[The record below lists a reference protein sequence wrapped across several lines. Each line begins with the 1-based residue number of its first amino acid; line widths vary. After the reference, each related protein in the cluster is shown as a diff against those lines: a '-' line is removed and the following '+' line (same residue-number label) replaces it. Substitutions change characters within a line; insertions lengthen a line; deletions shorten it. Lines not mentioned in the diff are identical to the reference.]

1 MNPSPPLVMP
11 LARIRATDLPLV
23 GGKGA
28 NLGELVS
35 QGFPVPEGFCV
46 TTAAFRQFVAACP
59 QAEAFYAQLDA
70 LRPQDLDA
78 VRQVGAQMRV
88 ALLATPVPEP
98 LADAIL
104 EAWRTIGTQWPYA
117 VRSSATAEDLP
128 DTSFAGQQ
136 DTYLN
141 VRDAEALLEAV
152 RRAWASLFT
161 DRAILYRLRQ
171 GFDHRHVALA
181 VVIQR
186 MVPAEK
192 SGILFTAN
200 PVSGHRYTLV
210 VNASFGL
217 GEAIV
222 AGLVTPDTYR
232 VDKRTGRVLCREIAA
247 KALAILPRPEGGTQQ
262 VNLPPEQQRH
272 PTLSAEELHALTDL
286 GRRVEAHYGQPQ
298 DIEWAFAEGQLY
310 LLQSRPITTLYPIE
324 GLASPDGSL
333 RVYFSVGHQ
342 QGMTRAMA
350 PLSLS
355 SFPIFLPVGR
365 DPDGLGSPY
374 LRASGGRLFLD
385 ITPLL
390 RHPLYRRVV
399 MSVTAQF
406 DALAP
411 AMLRQLLQQPGLR
424 KVRPAPLG
432 WAQVRLALP
441 IARRV
446 FDALWRRDLTG
457 FVERINVLQDDI
469 VAEIRHRL
477 QAVPPGKPQLKTSV
491 DILHHMF
498 AHFLHW
504 VPEAG
509 AGIVA
514 LRLLPRLAR
523 RYLPPEQAEALIG
536 GIPGNVVNEMNLALG
551 DLADLARQSPALV
564 AHFAH
569 LGEDALAWLAQAATL
584 DGARPFLEAWER
596 FQARYGM
603 RGPGE
608 IDIAQPRWCEDPLP
622 LLQVIAAYLQ
632 KPARSHREQW
642 EHLVRLRKQAYQA
655 LQQRAGR
662 GLLGPVRRRLFGRL
676 YEVATQVGSMREHHK
691 FLAVRILWEVKQ
703 ALRATAEHWTRQGR
717 LSRPEEIWFLEWREL
732 LRLAEDPSFDA
743 RSLVAERRATWKR
756 YQRLTPPIIITSE
769 GETPLVEHHAQNVP
783 PNALLGQP
791 VAPGVAEGV
800 ARVVRDPTRERLAPG
815 EILVAEFTDPGW
827 TPLFINA
834 AGVVLEVGGSL
845 THGAVV
851 AREYGIP
858 AVVGVREA
866 TRRIHTGERLRVD
879 GNRGVVELL

>member
-1 MNPSPPLVMP
+1 MNPSQPLVMP

-28 NLGELVS
+28 NLGELAA

-46 TTAAFRQFVAACP
+46 TTVAFRQFVAACP
-59 QAEAFYAQLDA
+59 QAEALYAQLDA
-70 LRPQDLDA
+70 LRLQDLDA
-78 VRQVGAQMRV
+78 ARQVGAQMRA
-88 ALLATPVPEP
+88 ALLATPIPEP
-98 LADAIL
+98 LAAAIL
-104 EAWRTIGTQWPYA
+104 AAWRVTGTQWPYA

-128 DTSFAGQQ
+128 DASFAGQQ

-161 DRAILYRLRQ
+161 DRAILYRLQQ
-171 GFDHRHVALA
+171 GFDHRRVALA
-181 VVIQR
+181 VVVQR

-192 SGILFTAN
+192 SGILFTAD
-200 PVSGHRYTLV
+200 PVSGHRYTMV
-210 VNASFGL
+210 INASFGL

-232 VDKRTGRVLCREIAA
+232 VDKRTGQVLRREIEA
-247 KALAILPRPEGGTQQ
+247 KALAILPRPEGGTRQ
-262 VNLPPEQQRH
+262 VNLPPEQQRQ
-272 PTLSAEELHALTDL
+272 PTLSAGELHALTDL
-286 GRRVEAHYGQPQ
+286 GRRVEAHYGKPQ

-355 SFPIFLPVGR
+355 SFPVFLPVGR

-374 LRASGGRLFLD
+374 LRASGGRLFID

-390 RHPLYRRVV
+390 RHPLYRRAV
-399 MSVTAQF
+399 MGVTAQF

-411 AMLRQLLQQPGLR
+411 AMLRQLLQRPGLR
-424 KVRPAPLG
+424 KVRPVRLG
-432 WAQVRLALP
+432 WAQIRPVLP

-457 FVERINVLQDDI
+457 FVERINALQDDI
-469 VAEIRHRL
+469 VAEIRRRL
-477 QAVPPGKPQLKTSV
+477 QAAPPGKAQLEASV

-498 AHFLHW
+498 AHFMHW

-509 AGIVA
+509 AGLVA

-523 RYLPPEQAEALIG
+523 RYLPPEQAEALGG

-569 LGEDALAWLAQAATL
+569 LGEDASAWLAQAATL
-584 DGARPFLEAWER
+584 DGAQPFLEAWKR
-596 FQARYGM
+596 FLARYGM

-608 IDIAQPRWCEDPLP
+608 IDIAQPRWREDPLP
-622 LLQVIAAYLQ
+622 LLQVLAAYLQ
-632 KPARSHREQW
+632 KPARSHRTQW
-642 EHLVRLRKQAYQA
+642 ERLARAREQAYQT

-662 GLLGPVRRRLFGRL
+662 GPLGPVRRWVFARL
-676 YEVATQVGSMREHHK
+676 YETATQVGGMREHHK

-703 ALRATAEHWTRQGR
+703 ALRVTAEHWVRQGR
-717 LSRPEEIWFLEWREL
+717 LSQPEEIWFLEWREL
-732 LRLAEDPSFDA
+732 LRLAEDPSFDGQA
-743 RSLVAERRATWKR
+743 LAAERQATWAR

-769 GETPLVEHHAQNVP
+769 GETPIVEHHAQDMP
-783 PNALLGQP
+783 PNALVGQP

-866 TRRIHTGERLRVD
+866 TRRIRTGERLRVD
-879 GNRGVVELL
+879 GNRGVVERL